1 MLSRWQGMRPALA
14 KARKQG
20 GRARR
25 SAVVYVIPVT
35 NKQGRKR
42 QEGGVAILKSSRL
55 VATVILTMLA
65 AAVVL
70 ALPVTA
76 APQQF
81 VIVGADLTRVPG
93 PGDPNGNG
101 SAEFHVYK
109 ARVCYT
115 LIVNNIKPATAA
127 HIHRGVKGHTGPIVV
142 PTDHHSSLNPPRPGS
157 GGSSSGASSGCEAI
171 PPALSMKLRQNSQ
184 RYYVNVHNKPY
195 PHGAIRGQLLLGH

>member
-1 MLSRWQGMRPALA
+1 
-14 KARKQG
+14 
-20 GRARR
+20 
-25 SAVVYVIPVT
+25 
-35 NKQGRKR
+35 
-42 QEGGVAILKSSRL
+42 LKSSRL
-55 VATVILTMLA
+55 LATVLLTMLA

-76 APQQF
+76 APQPLA
-81 VIVGADLTRVPG
+81 IVGADLTTEVPG

-101 SAEFHVYK
+101 NAEFRVYK

-142 PTDHHSSLNPPRPGS
+142 PTDQSSFNPPRPGS
-157 GGSSSGASSGCEAI
+157 GGSSSGCEAI

-195 PHGAIRGQLLLGH
+195 PHGAIRGQLRLGH

>member
-1 MLSRWQGMRPALA
+1 
-14 KARKQG
+14 
-20 GRARR
+20 
-25 SAVVYVIPVT
+25 VT

-42 QEGGVAILKSSRL
+42 QEGGVATLKPRRL
-55 VATVILTMLA
+55 LATVVLTMLA
-65 AAVVL
+65 AVVVF

-76 APQQF
+76 APQPLA
-81 VIVGADLTRVPG
+81 IVGADLTTEVPG

-101 SAEFHVYK
+101 HAEVKVYK

-127 HIHRGVKGHTGPIVV
+127 HIHRGVQGQTGPIVV